1 MQDLARMAGVSR
13 NTVLRLESEQ
23 VTPTPATLAVIRQ
36 ALERAGVEFRPDGS
50 VRLREAADAQ
60 A

>member
-50 VRLREAADAQ
+50 VRLSEPADA
-60 A
+60 